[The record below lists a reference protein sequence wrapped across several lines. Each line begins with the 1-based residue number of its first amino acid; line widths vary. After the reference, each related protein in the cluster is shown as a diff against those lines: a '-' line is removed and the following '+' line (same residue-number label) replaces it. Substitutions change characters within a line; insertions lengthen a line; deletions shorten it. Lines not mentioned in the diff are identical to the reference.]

1 MQIDKHEVVDVIRA
15 KGDQRKTDQA
25 RQELPDTVDTDQHT
39 ELMDKYEI
47 GITGRIAGLGGK
59 LTAD

>member
-47 GITGRIAGLGGK
+47 GITGRITGLGGK
-59 LTAD
+59 LTG